1 MNKFFG
7 EKLRFGNLRR
17 MALTCA
23 VALFSLSLLGKT
35 EFSIGLNDYFETV
48 SAPAASG
55 ADGNPARVVVTDN
68 LIFVLE
74 QYTHR
79 IAVYDRTNPGV
90 LIHYYGAVKM
100 RTGEGV
106 VYTNSTATFSSGNG
120 GFNKPFG
127 LALSPIE
134 SKLVVADEGNN
145 RVQLFSFDS
154 ATGSITFEKSATGF
168 SKPKAVSFSD
178 DGTKIFVADSGASRI
193 VSLSST
199 TLAEE
204 ASLALT
210 DDEMVKGLC
219 YDNDGEDGVWIADSQ
234 NNRVAYYHLSSSSP
248 VVTYRGELEDPR
260 DVQIINFGGYKY
272 LSIVD
277 SQNSCVRLLKIKSL
291 GGKNSAL
298 APISDIGAPAD
309 SSLEPYEQLWYPNGV
324 FPVPGTSTVYVADYG
339 HNMVK
344 WYDLSIDPA
353 DAAPAFVS
361 ATAVPS
367 EVTFGESVA
376 ITATFDEDLGGAAN
390 VELFDTT
397 AQPFTNLAMSIAYNT
412 ATVTYDVSTTVTGV
426 IDSVFTFTGGL
437 PQEEVDG
444 LFEIVPPA
452 KLVSATASQ
461 TEVVIGSSVTI
472 TAIFDRELKG
482 DATIDFVCSSTNIP
496 GGTMVVSGNSAT
508 YVFTAADTNLLG
520 AVDAK
525 ITYTNGGDSP
535 TLFAGLFS
543 IVDKPVEEYVE
554 TGWAISAIKVNAS
567 TVVLGWAMPTAAMP
581 SDGGALQFQVEH
593 RASLTTGDWS
603 PIGSPVELAQSAAGG
618 SVAFDLMVAPI
629 SNGAM
634 GFFRLIWKNK
644 VK

>member
-35 EFSIGLNDYFETV
+35 EFSIGLNDYFETE

-55 ADGNPARVVVTDN
+55 ADGNPARVVVTDT

-79 IAVYDRTNPGV
+79 IAVYDRNNPNS

-106 VYTNSTATFSSGNG
+106 IYTNSTATFSSGDG
-120 GFNKPFG
+120 GFNKPNG
-127 LALSPIE
+127 LALSPVE

-145 RVQLFSFDS
+145 RIQLFSFDS
-154 ATGSITFEKSATGF
+154 ATGTITFENSATGF
-168 SKPKAVSFSD
+168 SKPKAVSFSK
-178 DGTKIFVADSGASRI
+178 DGSKIFVADSGASRI
-193 VSLSST
+193 VTLSSA

-204 ASLALT
+204 SSLALT
-210 DDEMVKGLC
+210 NGEMVKGLC
-219 YDNDGEDGVWIADSQ
+219 YDGDGEDGVWIADSQ
-234 NNRVAYYHLSSSSP
+234 NNQVAYYHLSSSTP
-248 VVTYRGELEDPR
+248 VITYRGELEDPR
-260 DVQIINFGGYKY
+260 DVQIIYSGGYKY
-272 LSIVD
+272 LGVVD
-277 SQNSCVRLLKIKSL
+277 SQNSCVRLFKVKCK

-298 APISDIGAPAD
+298 APISDIGSPAD

-324 FPVPGTSTVYVADYG
+324 FPVSGTSTIYVADYG
-339 HNMVK
+339 HNMIK

-353 DAAPAFVS
+353 DAAPSFVS
-361 ATAVPS
+361 ATANPS
-367 EVTFGESVA
+367 EVTLGESVA
-376 ITATFDEDLGGAAN
+376 ITAIFDEDLGGDAS

-397 AQPFTNLAMSIAYNT
+397 AQPFTNLAMSITYNV
-412 ATVTYDVSTTVTGV
+412 ATVTYDVVAPVTGV
-426 IDSVFTFTGGL
+426 VDSIFTFTGGL
-437 PQEEVDG
+437 PQEDVDG
-444 LFEIVPPA
+444 LFEIVSPA
-452 KLVSATASQ
+452 KLVSATASK
-461 TEVVIGSSVTI
+461 TEVTVGSTVTI
-472 TAIFDRELKG
+472 TALFDRELKG
-482 DATIDFVCSSTNIP
+482 VAAIDFVCRSTDIP
-496 GGTMVVSGNSAT
+496 GGEMTISGNSAT
-508 YVFTAADTNLLG
+508 YLFTAADTNLLG
-520 AVDAK
+520 AVDVM

-535 TLFAGLFS
+535 TVFAGLFT
-543 IVDKPVEEYVE
+543 IVDKPLEEYGE
-554 TGWAISAIKVNAS
+554 TGWSISSIKMNAS

-581 SDGGALQFQVEH
+581 SDGAALQFQVEH

-618 SVAFDLMVAPI
+618 SAAFDLTVAPI

>member
-35 EFSIGLNDYFETV
+35 EFSIGLNDYFETE

-55 ADGNPARVVVTDN
+55 ADGNPARVVVTDT

-79 IAVYDRTNPGV
+79 IAVYDRNNPNS

-106 VYTNSTATFSSGNG
+106 IYTDSTATFSSGDG
-120 GFNKPFG
+120 GFNKPNG
-127 LALSPIE
+127 LALSPVE

-145 RVQLFSFDS
+145 RIQLFSFDS
-154 ATGSITFEKSATGF
+154 ATGTITFEKSATGF

-193 VSLSST
+193 VTLSSS

-204 ASLALT
+204 SSLALT
-210 DDEMVKGLC
+210 NGEMVKGLC

-234 NNRVAYYHLSSSSP
+234 NNQVAYYHLSSSTP
-248 VVTYRGELEDPR
+248 VITYREELEDPR
-260 DVQIINFGGYKY
+260 DVQIIYSGGYKY
-272 LSIVD
+272 LGVVD
-277 SQNSCVRLLKIKSL
+277 SQNSCVRLFKVKCK
-291 GGKNSAL
+291 GGKNSTL
-298 APISDIGAPAD
+298 ASIVDIGSPAD

-324 FPVPGTSTVYVADYG
+324 FPVSGTSTIYVADYG
-339 HNMVK
+339 HNMIK

-353 DAAPAFVS
+353 DAAPSFVS
-361 ATAVPS
+361 ATANPS
-367 EVTFGESVA
+367 EVTLGESVA
-376 ITATFDEDLGGAAN
+376 ITAIFDEDLGGDAS

-397 AQPFTNLAMSIAYNT
+397 AQPFTNLAMSITYNV
-412 ATVTYDVSTTVTGV
+412 ATVTYDVVAPVTGV
-426 IDSVFTFTGGL
+426 VDSLFTFTGGL

-452 KLVSATASQ
+452 KLVSATASK
-461 TEVVIGSSVTI
+461 TEVTAGSTVTI
-472 TAIFDRELKG
+472 TALFDRELKG
-482 DATIDFVCSSTNIP
+482 VAAIDFVCQSTDIP
-496 GGTMVVSGNSAT
+496 GGEMTVSGNSAT
-508 YVFTAADTNLLG
+508 YLFTAADTNLLG
-520 AVDAK
+520 AVDVM

-535 TLFAGLFS
+535 TVFAGLFT
-543 IVDKPVEEYVE
+543 IVDKPLEEYVE
-554 TGWAISAIKVNAS
+554 TGWAISSIKMNAS
-567 TVVLGWAMPTAAMP
+567 TVVLGWVMPTAAMP
-581 SDGGALQFQVEH
+581 SDGAALQFQVEH

-618 SVAFDLMVAPI
+618 SAAFDLTVAPI